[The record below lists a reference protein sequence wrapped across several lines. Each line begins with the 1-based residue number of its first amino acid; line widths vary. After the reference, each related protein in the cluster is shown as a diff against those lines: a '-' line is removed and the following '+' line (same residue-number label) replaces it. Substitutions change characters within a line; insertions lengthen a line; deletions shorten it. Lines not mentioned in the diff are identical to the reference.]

1 MKYSN
6 IDWGWLGMSVLDNA
20 LGVFASEMVGIQD
33 KLSSPNDSAMMRA
46 VKMGVLWEIIDEGIL
61 LVKHGSSHLLE
72 GHYYV
77 VVDDIFFNTATWA
90 ALERSGLGYKV
101 TEAIDSKLPFSND
114 VNSALA
120 TGVIKVAAK
129 TWKDLIDAKWKN
141 TPIGYLTSI
150 TKIVGVQESE
160 QGGIVTGFSY

>member
-1 MKYSN
+1 
-6 IDWGWLGMSVLDNA
+6 
-20 LGVFASEMVGIQD
+20 
-33 KLSSPNDSAMMRA
+33 
-46 VKMGVLWEIIDEGIL
+46 
-61 LVKHGSSHLLE
+61 
-72 GHYYV
+72 
-77 VVDDIFFNTATWA
+77 
-90 ALERSGLGYKV
+90 
-101 TEAIDSKLPFSND
+101 